1 MRSYKVPADLH
12 GEEKIIG
19 GVASIRQTAYIVV
32 SFLIGLLFVCLIPV
46 SIMNK
51 VGLLALFVIPGAFLG
66 FAKVQGMN
74 VDQFMILYI
83 KYQRRRKV
91 FMYERRR
98 RVW

>member
-1 MRSYKVPADLH
+1 
-12 GEEKIIG
+12 
-19 GVASIRQTAYIVV
+19 
-32 SFLIGLLFVCLIPV
+32 
-46 SIMNK
+46 MNK
-51 VGLLALFVIPGAFLG
+51 VGLLALFVIPGAFG
-66 FAKVQGMN
+66 FAGPGMN